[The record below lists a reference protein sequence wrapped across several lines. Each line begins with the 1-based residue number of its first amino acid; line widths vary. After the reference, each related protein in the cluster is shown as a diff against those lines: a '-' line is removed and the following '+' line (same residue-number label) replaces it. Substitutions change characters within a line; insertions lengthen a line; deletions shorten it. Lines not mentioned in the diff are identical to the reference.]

1 MLIHKAFMVQ
11 RKVFAL
17 CLNFLLNVL
26 LMIFITTPTLPLPLR
41 TPPPLTPPPQKKGFK
56 FFKILYLPG
65 VICLTSSVLFSNWC
79 GSKPFI
85 ILYCM
90 IY

>member
-26 LMIFITTPTLPLPLR
+26 LMIFITTPTLPLPLL
-41 TPPPLTPPPQKKGFK
+41 TPPPLTPPPLTPPPPKKKVLNSLK
-56 FFKILYLPG
+56 FFIYL
-65 VICLTSSVLFSNWC
+65 VSFV
-79 GSKPFI
+79 
-85 ILYCM
+85 
-90 IY
+90 

>member
-26 LMIFITTPTLPLPLR
+26 LMIFITTPTLPLPLL
-41 TPPPLTPPPQKKGFK
+41 TPPPLTPPPPKKKVLNSLK
-56 FFKILYLPG
+56 FFIYL
-65 VICLTSSVLFSNWC
+65 VSFV
-79 GSKPFI
+79 
-85 ILYCM
+85 
-90 IY
+90 